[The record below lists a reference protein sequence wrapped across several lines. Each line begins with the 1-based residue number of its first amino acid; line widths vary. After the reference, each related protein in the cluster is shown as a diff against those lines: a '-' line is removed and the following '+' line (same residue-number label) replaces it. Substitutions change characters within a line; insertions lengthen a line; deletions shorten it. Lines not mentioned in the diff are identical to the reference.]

1 MCILGK
7 LCAVIAVYNEAVVI
21 HRTVKSL
28 FEAGFT
34 KDELFFVDDCSTDD
48 TYAILQ
54 SLPVNSIRVDENGG
68 KAMAQRFALK
78 HFDLYAKSEYVI
90 FLDGDTIVDPNFR
103 AVLLARAAK
112 EPAVGLFVGRVKS
125 SQESHIYSAHRAVE
139 YTFGQDV
146 TKEGQSNFG
155 LIFVSPG
162 CASMYRTDVLS
173 KLSIDNDTLAE
184 DMDLT
189 MQAQRLKSKVR
200 FVSNAIVITQDP
212 CTLRDYTKQISRWYR
227 GFWQIVLKH
236 GVFSFRKKQF
246 IDIYMMYL
254 CFELFTD
261 VIAMVIFACIFHSI
275 LGHNLLVATGLWLLL
290 RFLVNLYVSIRT
302 RRLDVLYKFPQI
314 VGLQMVNMYVH
325 MRSFVEIVVLRKT
338 ILTWNKVARY

>member
-1 MCILGK
+1 
-7 LCAVIAVYNEAVVI
+7 VIAVYNESIVI
-21 HRTVKSL
+21 RRTVESL

-34 KDELFFVDDCSTDD
+34 KDELYFVDDRSTDD

-54 SLPVNSIRVDENGG
+54 SLPVNSCRVEQNGG

-78 HFDLYAKSEYVI
+78 HFDLYAKHEYII

-103 AVLLARAAK
+103 AVLISNAIAH
-112 EPAVGLFVGRVKS
+112 PDIGLFVGRVKS
-125 SQESHIYSAHRAVE
+125 SQEDHIYSAHRAVE

-162 CASMYRTDVLS
+162 CASMYRSDILS

-189 MQAQRLKSKVR
+189 MQTQRLRSRVK
-200 FVSNAIVITQDP
+200 FVSKAVVITQDP
-212 CTLRDYTKQISRWYR
+212 CTLRDYIKQISRWYR

-236 GVFSFRKKQF
+236 GVFSLRKKQA

-254 CFELFTD
+254 CIELFTD
-261 VIAMVIFACIFHSI
+261 VIAMGIFALVVPSLMGKGIMMII
-275 LGHNLLVATGLWLLL
+275 LMWLVL
-290 RFLVNLYVSIRT
+290 RFAVNVYVAIRT
-302 RRLDVLYKFPQI
+302 RRLDVIYKFPQI
-314 VGLQMVNMYVH
+314 VGLQMVNMFVH
-325 MRSFVEIVVLRKT
+325 IRSFIEIVVLRKT